1 MLKLLQYYKRL
12 EPKILNLIAAVFFIN
27 INNAA
32 YFLIANIYMSKA
44 GFSDSEI
51 ASFITYRFM
60 GVMLLAFPFGMLIK
74 KRLLKPFYYIAA
86 IVLPLLPFFL
96 VYGVENNS
104 IAVINLTLIIFGICY
119 MMVHVCAVPFIL
131 RNADPKTHTEAIS
144 LNYATWA
151 IGMVFTGFIIYIL
164 NNVNSTFFN
173 EANLLKTIAVISL
186 ASIYFIYRIG
196 KEKLPNA
203 NSISGFNFAQ
213 YDWPLILRAV
223 IPTALIAIGAG
234 LTIPFIN
241 LFFFNVFGI
250 DSDQFAVMGSVS
262 AIIVSAVALLVP
274 IIRRRFGYKAITYT
288 QSLGIVALIG
298 LASTEYFASI
308 QGVVILAIALY
319 LIRQPLMSLAGPL
332 TSEMT
337 MYYVGKNNQE
347 LLSALMAAIWSGSWF
362 FSSMIFGVL
371 RENNLP
377 YVSIFYITA
386 GLYCIGVFCYWLL
399 IKDYYRKEVGK
410 VGLN

>member
-1 MLKLLQYYKRL
+1 LLKLLQYYKRL

-44 GFSDSEI
+44 GFSDAEI

-60 GVMLLAFPFGMLIK
+60 GVMILAFPFGMFIK
-74 KRLLKPFYYIAA
+74 KRKLKPFYYIGALA
-86 IVLPLLPFFL
+86 IPLLTFMI
-96 VYGVENNS
+96 VYGVENN
-104 IAVINLTLIIFGICY
+104 AMQIIKLALSLFGICF
-119 MMVHVCAVPFIL
+119 MMVQVCGLPFIL
-131 RNADPKTHTEAIS
+131 RNANPETHTEAIS

-151 IGMVFTGFIIYIL
+151 IGMVFTGIIIYL
-164 NNVNSTFFN
+164 LSNVNESYFT
-173 EANLLKTIAVISL
+173 EANLLKAIALVSL
-186 ASIYFIYRIG
+186 FSLYFVYKIG
-196 KEKLPNA
+196 KEVMPDA
-203 NSISGFNFAQ
+203 SSISGFNFAQ
-213 YDWPLILRAV
+213 YDWPIILRAV
-223 IPTALIAIGAG
+223 VPTGLIAIGAG

-250 DSDQFAVMGSVS
+250 DSDQFAVMGSAS
-262 AIIVSAVALLVP
+262 AVIVSMVALLVP

-288 QSLGIVALIG
+288 QSLGIIALIG
-298 LASTEYFASI
+298 LASTEYFATI
-308 QGVVILAIALY
+308 NGVVFLAIGLY
-319 LIRQPLMSLAGPL
+319 LLRQPLMSLAGPL

-347 LLSALMAAIWSGSWF
+347 ILSSMLAAIWSGSWF

-371 RENNLP
+371 RANELR

-386 GLYCIGVFCYWLL
+386 ALYCVGVFLYWLL
-399 IKDYYRKEVGK
+399 IKDYYRKE
-410 VGLN
+410 NT

>member
-1 MLKLLQYYKRL
+1 
-12 EPKILNLIAAVFFIN
+12 
-27 INNAA
+27 
-32 YFLIANIYMSKA
+32 MSKA
-44 GFSDSEI
+44 GFNDAEI

-60 GVMLLAFPFGMLIK
+60 GVMILAFPFGMYIK
-74 KRLLKPFYYIAA
+74 KSLLKPFYYIAA
-86 IVLPLLPFFL
+86 IIIPLISFML

-104 IAVINLTLIIFGICY
+104 INFIKFTLSIFGICY
-119 MMVHVCAVPFIL
+119 MMVHVCALPFIL
-131 RNADPKTHTEAIS
+131 RNADPNTHTEAIS

-151 IGMVFTGFIIYIL
+151 IGMVFTGFVIFL
-164 NNVNSTFFN
+164 LSNVNGTFFT
-173 EANLLKTIAVISL
+173 EANLLKTISLISL
-186 ASIYFIYRIG
+186 ASIYFIFKIG
-196 KEKLPNA
+196 KEKLPDV
-203 NSISGFNFAQ
+203 NSISGFNFRQ
-213 YDWPLILRAV
+213 YDWPLVVRAIV
-223 IPTALIAIGAG
+223 PTSLIAIGAG

-298 LASTEYFASI
+298 LASTEYFASV

-319 LIRQPLMSLAGPL
+319 LLRQPLMSLAGPL

-347 LLSALMAAIWSGSWF
+347 ILSAMLAAIWSGSWF

-371 RENNLP
+371 RSNNLP

-386 GLYCIGVFCYWLL
+386 SLYCIGVFCYWLL
-399 IKDYYRKEVGK
+399 IKDYYKRSTS
-410 VGLN
+410 